1 MPVVHMNNEQLLSEA
16 SVQDI
21 QLELIRRHKYNEF
34 DGQRV
39 YDFLMKHRELWQAVI
54 MDRLGYVSAKYD
66 SGANWGL
73 IKLRDL
79 PGNIWNVDTLIIM
92 TDSVST
98 ATQLAGLLD
107 DADLGGEKAVIES
120 SEATSAALGTYPCHK
135 GLVSVWWD

>member
-1 MPVVHMNNEQLLSEA
+1 MVIHMNDELLRDA

-21 QLELIRRHKYNEF
+21 QLELIRRHRYNEF

-39 YDFLMKHRELWQAVI
+39 YDFLMKHRELWRGVI
-54 MDRLGYVSAKYD
+54 MDRLGFVAKEE

-79 PGNIWNVDTLIIM
+79 PRNIWNVDTLIVM
-92 TDSVST
+92 TDSIEV
-98 ATQLAGLLD
+98 AHRLARLID
-107 DADLGGEKAVIES
+107 EADLGGEKAVVEPP
-120 SEATSAALGTYPCHK
+120 EKTCAALGVYPCDA